1 MALLKRPHR
10 SGPRESPYSLHL
22 RPYARYHS
30 RAGSHAGR
38 LHNSW
43 VSATYLMGSCDTADR
58 RAIAVEAPNN
68 DPFRVAASSLPDR
81 HVLMET
87 KSTASVLLLVRNA
100 ATDRDPRRHLERAEY
115 GAGPCFA

>member
-1 MALLKRPHR
+1 M
-10 SGPRESPYSLHL
+10 
-22 RPYARYHS
+22 
-30 RAGSHAGR
+30 
-38 LHNSW
+38 
-43 VSATYLMGSCDTADR
+43 MGSCDTADR

-68 DPFRVAASSLPDR
+68 DPLRVAASSLPDR